1 VLLSEKPLPDA
12 LPQPAT
18 APSPRRVER
27 TSRILAAARRLFM
40 AHGYGGTTM
49 EAVAREAG
57 VGKATVYARFAD
69 KAALFAATVTEEGE
83 PNAALL
89 LPRETDDLP
98 ATLRG
103 IAARL
108 LDLLLSP
115 TTIATHRIV
124 AAEIARFPEL
134 GAIFFRSGP
143 ERLLDAL
150 GAFLAAAMARGQLR
164 VAPPRIAAA
173 QFIELIRGE
182 LGLRAMLG
190 VPLGEVRP
198 VLEAGVDAFLRA
210 YAVNPGAG

>member
-1 VLLSEKPLPDA
+1 LADA
-12 LPQPAT
+12 LPLPAD
-18 APSPRRVER
+18 APGPRRFER
-27 TSRILAAARRLFM
+27 TARILDAARRLFM
-40 AHGYGGTTM
+40 VHGYGGTTM

-69 KAALFAATVTEEGE
+69 KAALFAAIVIEEGE
-83 PNAALL
+83 ANAALL
-89 LPRETDDLP
+89 LPRVAGDLA

-103 IAARL
+103 IASRL

-115 TTIATHRIV
+115 NTIATHRIV

-150 GAFLAAAMARGQLR
+150 GGFLAAAMARGQLR
-164 VAPPRIAAA
+164 AAAPRIAAA

-190 VPLGEVRP
+190 VPVGDTRP
-198 VLEAGVDAFLRA
+198 VMEAGVEAFLRA
-210 YAVNPGAG
+210 YAINPAADRGRARR